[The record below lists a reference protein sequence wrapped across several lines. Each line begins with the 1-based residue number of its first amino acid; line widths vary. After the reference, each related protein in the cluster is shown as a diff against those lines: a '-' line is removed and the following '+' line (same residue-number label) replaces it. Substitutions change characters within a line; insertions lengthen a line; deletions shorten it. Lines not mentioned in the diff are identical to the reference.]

1 MSTNATKKGQYMPA
15 HPCRQ
20 SRIIRTRVRIPFG
33 TRQEFWAILMTQQTT
48 TLLAPASDVP

>member
-20 SRIIRTRVRIPFG
+20 SRIIRMFEYLSERGKSFG
-33 TRQEFWAILMTQQTT
+33 RY
-48 TLLAPASDVP
+48 